1 MSVALHAGIELERAE
16 EGVPSDRQAAL
27 VQPRLHP
34 EPVVQL
40 ARIGDRV
47 REVRPETMAD
57 PMTAPGLGHPAGEPD
72 ISGPAWLYLDRPG

>member
-1 MSVALHAGIELERAE
+1 M
-16 EGVPSDRQAAL
+16 Q
-27 VQPRLHP
+27 QRLHP

-57 PMTAPGLGHPAGEPD
+57 PMTAPGLGHPAGNPT
-72 ISGPAWLYLDRPG
+72 SVVRHGLYLDRPG